1 MKLIILG
8 PPGSGKGTMSKM
20 LEEEYKLYHLSAG
33 DLLRDQINKDTIIG
47 RDIKKFIEKGK
58 LVPNHIMSEMIKLDL
73 MDKNKFLLDG
83 YPRTLE
89 QADDIKD
96 TPIDKVI
103 FLNVSL
109 DKVTQRLSQRRMD
122 PVTRKIYH
130 LTFVPPPNEIKDR
143 LIQRKDDNP
152 TAIKQRYEIYQNET
166 HPVVEH
172 YRKLGKLIEIDGEPL
187 PDPVYKDI
195 KEKLIQLG
203 LK

>member
-8 PPGSGKGTMSKM
+8 PPGAGKGTMSKM

>member
-1 MKLIILG
+1 MKLIMLG

-20 LEEEYKLYHLSAG
+20 LEEEYELYHLSAG
-33 DLLRDQINKDTIIG
+33 DLLRDQIKKDTIIG
-47 RDIKKFIEKGK
+47 RDIKKFIEQGK
-58 LVPNHIMSEMIKLDL
+58 LVPNHIMSEMIKLDIIGK
-73 MDKNKFLLDG
+73 DKFLLDG

-96 TPIDKVI
+96 MPIDKII

-109 DKVTQRLSQRRMD
+109 EKVTQRLSQRRMD

-130 LTFVPPPNEIKDR
+130 LTFVPPPDEIKDR

-152 TAIKQRYEIYQNET
+152 TAIKQRYEIYQKET
-166 HPVVEH
+166 HPVLEH
-172 YRKLGKLIEIDGEPL
+172 YRKSGKLIEIDGEPL

-195 KEKLIQLG
+195 KEKLIKLG